1 MFGLEA
7 ITQAV
12 TVELT
17 RAITGRLFTEDQIRT
32 VTKSAIGKYFSDF
45 FPEIF
50 DGKKARD
57 RVEEARTHID
67 KASSIIGQMQTELA
81 QQSEQLDMLLV
92 EVEDKKKLAERY
104 SQLATANRQL
114 SDAMR
119 AEMEE
124 MLRKEL
130 IAQAEKGRKLRQLA
144 SFAIWLVT
152 LVLGAWL
159 GTYFKDVLVW
169 LMTVAA

>member
-45 FPEIF
+45 FPEIS

-81 QQSEQLDMLLV
+81 Q
-92 EVEDKKKLAERY
+92 
-104 SQLATANRQL
+104 
-114 SDAMR
+114 
-119 AEMEE
+119 
-124 MLRKEL
+124 
-130 IAQAEKGRKLRQLA
+130 
-144 SFAIWLVT
+144 
-152 LVLGAWL
+152 
-159 GTYFKDVLVW
+159 
-169 LMTVAA
+169 